1 MTKPDFFSPTH
12 MNLTLSCP
20 GFFSMW
26 RKGFFLLPQYFWSSS
41 RAELS
46 LSGSRVRNSS
56 MPPSP
61 GSEKSSWGSTPTIS
75 QLIET
80 GKEQLEVGANIYSD
94 GSKEKKREPAKEKEE
109 KINAN
114 PLSASSNPSHE
125 INDGPAPAEPG
136 SELIVWWDGPED
148 QNPENPMNWSSTK
161 KWANI
166 LVISVISFL
175 V

>member
-1 MTKPDFFSPTH
+1 M
-12 MNLTLSCP
+12 
-20 GFFSMW
+20 
-26 RKGFFLLPQYFWSSS
+26 
-41 RAELS
+41 
-46 LSGSRVRNSS
+46 RNSS
-56 MPPSP
+56 MPPPP

-75 QLIET
+75 HLVET
-80 GKEQLEVGANIYSD
+80 DKEQLEVGANIYSD
-94 GSKEKKREPAKEKEE
+94 GSKEKKREVAKEKEE
-109 KINAN
+109 KINVNA
-114 PLSASSNPSHE
+114 LSASSNPRHE
-125 INDGPAPAEPG
+125 INEGPAPAEPGSG